1 MTTINATKDDF
12 AKLYNGLVEVK
23 DLKSKKFALAASK
36 NMQIIK
42 GALEHIEELNKPSE
56 EFIELAQKI
65 TAIAKENNESSE
77 QQVKDLEESNANLIQ
92 ERKDQL
98 DLVRE
103 TLKENLELE
112 LHFVSEEI
120 LPDEINA
127 EQINNIIKIIE

>member
-103 TLKENLELE
+103 TLKEDLELE

>member
-42 GALEHIEELNKPSE
+42 SALEHIEELNKPSE

-103 TLKENLELE
+103 TLKEELELE

>member
-103 TLKENLELE
+103 TLKEDLELE

-127 EQINNIIKIIE
+127 EQINKIIKIIE

>member
-42 GALEHIEELNKPSE
+42 SALEHIEELNKPSE

-103 TLKENLELE
+103 TLKEDLELE

>member
-103 TLKENLELE
+103 TLKEDLELK

>member
-1 MTTINATKDDF
+1 
-12 AKLYNGLVEVK
+12 
-23 DLKSKKFALAASK
+23 
-36 NMQIIK
+36 MQIIK

-103 TLKENLELE
+103 TLKEDLELE

>member
-42 GALEHIEELNKPSE
+42 SALEHIEELNKPSE

-65 TAIAKENNESSE
+65 TAIAKENN
-77 QQVKDLEESNANLIQ
+77 
-92 ERKDQL
+92 
-98 DLVRE
+98 
-103 TLKENLELE
+103 
-112 LHFVSEEI
+112 
-120 LPDEINA
+120 
-127 EQINNIIKIIE
+127 